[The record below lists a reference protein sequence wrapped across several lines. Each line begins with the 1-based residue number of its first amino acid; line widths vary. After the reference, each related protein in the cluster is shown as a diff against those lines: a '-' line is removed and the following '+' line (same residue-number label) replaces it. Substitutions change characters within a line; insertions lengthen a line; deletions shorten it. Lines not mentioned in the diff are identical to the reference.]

1 MTAEISAIVE
11 RARQA
16 AQASGAGEPHAA
28 ERDRLKRIAAE
39 FESML
44 LVQVLK
50 DMRRAGSWEEEG
62 SGDTLGAESLFETL
76 DVELAS
82 HLARVQG
89 MGLSRQLEEAFVRLT
104 GAAAPGQA
112 EPALPA
118 SVPAGPVA
126 AAPGGPH
133 AAGGNPV
140 VAALRT
146 VVDVTAAA
154 PKAVAHV
161 VRPVAGAVT
170 SAFGWRQD
178 PFTDKAKFHQ
188 GVDLR
193 AAYGQEVHAAA
204 AGRVVFSGEQGGYGT
219 TVLVEH
225 ADGTRT
231 RYAHLSARLV
241 EKGEE
246 LSAGQT
252 LGRAGRSGRATGT
265 HLHFEVIAPNGRRI
279 APEQWAGP
287 VLAGRQAAAAAG
299 NSPLVTVER
308 PIQDRTGNAD

>member
-1 MTAEISAIVE
+1 
-11 RARQA
+11 
-16 AQASGAGEPHAA
+16 
-28 ERDRLKRIAAE
+28 
-39 FESML
+39 
-44 LVQVLK
+44 
-50 DMRRAGSWEEEG
+50 
-62 SGDTLGAESLFETL
+62 
-76 DVELAS
+76 
-82 HLARVQG
+82 
-89 MGLSRQLEEAFVRLT
+89 
-104 GAAAPGQA
+104 
-112 EPALPA
+112 
-118 SVPAGPVA
+118 
-126 AAPGGPH
+126 
-133 AAGGNPV
+133 V

-146 VVDVTAAA
+146 VVDVTTAA

-193 AAYGQEVHAAA
+193 AAYGQEVHSAA

-265 HLHFEVIAPNGRRI
+265 HLHFEVIAPNGQRI

-287 VLAGRQAAAAAG
+287 VLQGRQAAAAAG